1 MAYTWTDGELI
12 TAAKLNNTGGGGG
25 FLDITDT
32 EGVLDKTW
40 TEIFTA
46 LSDGEIPR
54 IISSDG
60 EYFVDIRFLN
70 SAIYDGEFYFV
81 YILGEANAWYQA
93 STSSGYPVY
102 TED

>member
-1 MAYTWTDGELI
+1 MGYTWTDGELI
-12 TAAKLNNTGGGGG
+12 TATKLNNTGGG
-25 FLDITDT
+25 FLEVTDT

-54 IISSDG
+54 IISNG
-60 EYFVDIRFLN
+60 EDFADIRFLS

-81 YILGEANAWYQA
+81 YILGEPNAWYQA
-93 STSSGYPVY
+93 STSSGYPVF